1 MNPDQKMPPDMK
13 VVLKELRND
22 IFATFNCVQIGKI
35 EKVTPAEQTV
45 EISIQ
50 IKRAAADGTSTAT
63 PILVDC
69 PYFVLQGGGAYIDMP
84 ITAGD
89 FCIVLFND
97 RDIDT
102 WWDSA
107 NLADPHSTRKHSL
120 SDGLALVGINPK
132 PDALAMDGSKTR
144 VINPAGIELNG
155 NTKTFVTHTEL
166 NMALQTFITAL
177 NLHTHTTTT
186 AGNPTSQP
194 TAPMALDISAAA
206 TTTIKTGG

>member
-1 MNPDQKMPPDMK
+1 MNPDQKMPPDLK

-50 IKRAAADGTSTAT
+50 IKRAAADGTSTAL
-63 PILVDC
+63 PVLVDC

-102 WWDSA
+102 WWDTA

-120 SDGLALVGINPK
+120 SDGIALVGINPK
-132 PDALAMDGSKTR
+132 TAALDMDGSKTR

-166 NMALQTFITAL
+166 NTALQGFVGAL
-177 NLHTHTTTT
+177 NTLF
-186 AGNPTSQP
+186 ASKLDGGGTSG
-194 TAPMALDISAAA
+194 TLALDISAAA